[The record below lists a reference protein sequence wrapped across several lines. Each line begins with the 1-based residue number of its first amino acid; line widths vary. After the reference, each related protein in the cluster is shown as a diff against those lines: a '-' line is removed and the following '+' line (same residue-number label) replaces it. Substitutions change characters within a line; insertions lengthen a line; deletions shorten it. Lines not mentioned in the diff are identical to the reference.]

1 MMYCAG
7 SLLRR
12 SPGAMRTAQATLVAL
27 AFALPAP
34 GAWAGGHAKPA
45 SSSAQATGTRGAPFQ
60 FSVVGHIWG
69 NGGGNNGGNGASS
82 SANTGGGDESALR
95 RILADASAAN
105 PAFVI
110 ATGVKAGAEPCSD
123 KLYAQRRQLFN
134 EVDAPL
140 IVSLAGDDWTECL
153 NSAGRSNAIERLNRL
168 RELLYADSQSLGSRR
183 LTLTRQ
189 SGTAKFRSY
198 AENAHWEYGNVL
210 FATINLPAKNNHFRP
225 EAGRN
230 SEYEDR
236 LVANRAWLHRL
247 FTLAEHRKL
256 DGLVLFSDGDV
267 GLQAEKS
274 FSLLSGFLPKQD
286 GYAEPRR
293 QISNLA
299 EQYKGTVLLVDT
311 QGTGNEP
318 AINWH
323 GKVGHLSLAADWA
336 EVRVAPG
343 AATLFVVKGGNAD
356 AAPQ

>member
-1 MMYCAG
+1 MSRAG
-7 SLLRR
+7 SPLRR
-12 SPGAMRTAQATLVAL
+12 PWSTTRAMQAALVAL
-27 AFALPAP
+27 AFAGAAP
-34 GAWAGGHAKPA
+34 GAWAGGRATPA
-45 SSSAQATGTRGAPFQ
+45 SASHPASGTRGAPFQ
-60 FSVVGHIWG
+60 FSVIGHIWRDS
-69 NGGGNNGGNGASS
+69 GGVDSGS
-82 SANTGGGDESALR
+82 DEAMLR
-95 RILADASAAN
+95 RALADAGAAA
-105 PAFVI
+105 PAFIV
-110 ATGVKAGAEPCSD
+110 ATGLKATAEPCSD
-123 KLYAQRRQLFN
+123 KLYGQRRQLFN
-134 EVDAPL
+134 DVEVPL
-140 IVSLAGDDWTECL
+140 IVSLAGSDWTECL

-168 RELLYADSQSLGSRR
+168 RELLFTDSQSLGGRR

-247 FTLAEHRKL
+247 FALAEHRKL
-256 DGLVLFSDGDV
+256 IGLVLFSDGDV
-267 GLQAEKS
+267 GVQAERS

-293 QISNLA
+293 QIRNLA
-299 EQYKGTVLLVDT
+299 EQYKGTVLLVDA

-336 EVRVAPG
+336 EVRIAPG